1 MNLYE
6 SIGERKYD
14 NLLADE
20 RNAETIAINMEPGN
34 GTVARGTIVYR
45 KENGFWAAAAAANAV
60 ITNQLAVLDETV
72 DTTGIVGESETT
84 AEVARAFRSGTFITG
99 KVTLAAGAAVTA
111 AIAVVLR
118 TQGILF
124 DQMAGAASFDNNV
137 ENT

>member
-45 KENGFWAAAAAANAV
+45 KESGFG
-60 ITNQLAVLDETV
+60 LL
-72 DTTGIVGESETT
+72 
-84 AEVARAFRSGTFITG
+84 
-99 KVTLAAGAAVTA
+99 
-111 AIAVVLR
+111 LR
-118 TQGILF
+118 LP
-124 DQMAGAASFDNNV
+124 MP
-137 ENT
+137 